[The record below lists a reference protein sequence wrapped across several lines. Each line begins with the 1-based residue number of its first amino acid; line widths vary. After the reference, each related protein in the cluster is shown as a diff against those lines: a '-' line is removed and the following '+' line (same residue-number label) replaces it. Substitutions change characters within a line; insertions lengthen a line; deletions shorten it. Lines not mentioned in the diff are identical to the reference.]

1 MSRPELCVGAV
12 TIADDSLLVVQRA
25 TDPGAGRWSLP
36 GGRVEAGELVAEAVV
51 REVAEE
57 TGIEVVCGELVGWA
71 ELPGPGHHFVILDFL
86 ATPLEITEPVAGTD
100 AADARWVPLVDVAD
114 LDLVDGLARFLSEH
128 RVIPAIG
135 D

>member
-1 MSRPELCVGAV
+1 MRRPELCVGAV

-25 TDPGAGRWSLP
+25 TDPEAGRWSLP

-57 TGIEVVCGELVGWA
+57 TGIEVVCGELLGWA

-86 ATPLEITEPVAGTD
+86 ATALEITDPVAGTD
-100 AADARWVPLVDVAD
+100 AAAARWVPLVEVAE